1 MAGRPKE
8 INPQGEVKRVACNV
22 PTTVAKDIENEAKRR
37 GVTVAQVM
45 RERLAQV
52 A

>member
-1 MAGRPKE
+1 MTSRLKE
-8 INPQGEVKRVACNV
+8 VNLQGEVKRVACKV
-22 PTTVAKDIENEAKRR
+22 PTNVAKNIDQEAKRY